1 MDLQI
6 YTLHSRPGQD
16 LMAIADKFD
25 LFALI
30 LPLIWALW
38 HRLWVVTGAMVLL
51 LIVVAIVSP
60 LAASPI
66 MYGLALIFALEG
78 GAIRRFERRLWGW
91 QEVGV
96 VQAASEEGAEELY
109 LNGQAA

>member
-6 YTLHSRPGQD
+6 YTVHARPGQD
-16 LMAIADKFD
+16 LMAIADRFD

-38 HRLWVVTGAMVLL
+38 HRLWLVTGGMILL
-51 LIVVAIVSP
+51 LTIVALISP
-60 LAASPI
+60 LAASPVL
-66 MYGLALIFALEG
+66 YGLALIFAFEG
-78 GAIRRFERRLWGW
+78 GAVRRFERRIWGW

-96 VQAASEEGAEELY
+96 VQAASAEGAEELY
-109 LNGQAA
+109 LNGQVA